1 MTRQGF
7 PALLRSPSEQQ
18 KERTTRTA
26 SFQCL
31 QVSHNVVNVLIRVLV
46 EQLVMHD
53 ERIVLFDL
61 QIPCSLPRTVLAG
74 GIAYRNVEIVETL
87 ERSGYCGTGRGSNR
101 CRNALRPHGKK
112 KSLLQRRRIEPLSD
126 ACEIAGWRMAG
137 VALPRAIEVRS
148 AGLRIAR
155 KYVLHLVQRRA
166 SKRIVD
172 ALLQEVREIRNLS
185 LREVRARRAALCGMA
200 FAEDGSDF
208 AAEPIAQNRNGPD

>member
-31 QVSHNVVNVLIRVLV
+31 QVSHDVVNVLIRVFV
-46 EQLVMHD
+46 EQLVMHH

-61 QIPCSLPRTVLAG
+61 QIRCSPPRAVLAG

-87 ERSGYCGTGRGSNR
+87 ERSGYCGTGRGSNG
-101 CRNALRPHGKK
+101 CRDLRPKGKE
-112 KSLLQRRRIEPLSD
+112 KSLLQQGRIEPLSD
-126 ACEIAGWRMAG
+126 ACEVAGWRMAG
-137 VALPRAIEVRS
+137 VALPRAIEIRS

-155 KYVLHLVQRRA
+155 KYVLNLIQRRA

-172 ALLQEVREIRNLS
+172 ALLQKVREIRNLS
-185 LREVRARRAALCGMA
+185 LREVRARLAALCGMA
-200 FAEDGSDF
+200 VAEERSDF
-208 AAEPIAQNRNGPD
+208 AAEPIPQNRYGPD

>member
-18 KERTTRTA
+18 KGRTTRTA

-31 QVSHNVVNVLIRVLV
+31 QVSHDVVNVLIRVFV
-46 EQLVMHD
+46 EQLVMHH

-61 QIPCSLPRTVLAG
+61 QIRCSLPRAVLAG
-74 GIAYRNVEIVETL
+74 GIAYRHVEIVQTL
-87 ERSGYCGTGRGSNR
+87 ERSGHCGTGRGSNG
-101 CRNALRPHGKK
+101 CRDGLRPPGKE
-112 KSLLQRRRIEPLSD
+112 KSLLQRGRIEPPSD
-126 ACEIAGWRMAG
+126 ACEITGWRMAG
-137 VALPRAIEVRS
+137 VALPRAIEIHR

-155 KYVLHLVQRRA
+155 KYVLHLIQRRA

-172 ALLQEVREIRNLS
+172 PLLEEVREIRNLS
-185 LREVRARRAALCGMA
+185 LREVRARRAALCGMT

-208 AAEPIAQNRNGPD
+208 AAEPVPQNRNGPD